1 MKNLSLKEQF
11 VELRAK
17 GHSYSS
23 IAKELKKSKQTII
36 NWSKELQ
43 FEVSNLKQLYKKCQL
58 QFTDALSP

>member
-1 MKNLSLKEQF
+1 MKNLSLKERF

-43 FEVSNLKQLYKKCQL
+43 FEN
-58 QFTDALSP
+58 